1 MSSPQ
6 QKNSAKLIG
15 QNFEN
20 YSSSTNQ
27 ISLDGGAHDTAAAA
41 LLWTQN
47 MATVLTLYSNV
58 NTDGPMNI
66 SSVIAEFFSR
76 DSDLTTSVVRPLVSQ
91 SVSQSVCDQNLK
103 TSLNHSL

>member
-47 MATVLTLYSNV
+47 MATVLNQKELPANL
-58 NTDGPMNI
+58 
-66 SSVIAEFFSR
+66 EESR
-76 DSDLTTSVVRPLVSQ
+76 QLL
-91 SVSQSVCDQNLK
+91 
-103 TSLNHSL
+103 